1 VSAQGQLDQ
10 IERDKVSAAA
20 EIRIVLEKYA
30 ALHGIPNREVNDV
43 IVGYVS
49 VMLEDFFFE
58 VVRDLSRQLE
68 RRDSA

>member
-20 EIRIVLEKYA
+20 EIRIILEKYA
-30 ALHGIPNREVNDV
+30 ALHGISNREVNDV